1 MALKYSRKNKD
12 SAEHD
17 VEDNGCPKEPSKRR
31 CWENAQVEEEDREL
45 QQENLRKVKYL
56 HDIEG
61 AKIVR
66 DLPRGHSP
74 NVPPESI

>member
-1 MALKYSRKNKD
+1 VALKYSPKNKD
-12 SAEHD
+12 SAEQD
-17 VEDNGCPKEPSKRR
+17 VEDNGCPKEPSKCR
-31 CWENAQVEEEDREL
+31 CWENAEVEEEDGEL
-45 QQENLRKVKYL
+45 QQENLRKVQYL

-66 DLPRGHSP
+66 DVLRGHSP